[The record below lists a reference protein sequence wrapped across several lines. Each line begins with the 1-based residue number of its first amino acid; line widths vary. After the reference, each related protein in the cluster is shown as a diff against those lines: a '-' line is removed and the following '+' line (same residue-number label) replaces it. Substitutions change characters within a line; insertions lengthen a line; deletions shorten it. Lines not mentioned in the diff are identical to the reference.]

1 MAFGSAQMLIQIYI
15 SLTLLCFL
23 LGNAALLSTITFVA
37 MLLYSFVRCN
47 LFGNAFRSNT
57 ECHGEISYAFRNNA
71 GTGLQGKVILFKCL

>member
-1 MAFGSAQMLIQIYI
+1 MACGSFQMQIQIYI

-37 MLLYSFVRCN
+37 VLLYSFVRCN
-47 LFGNAFRSNT
+47 HFGNAFKRDM
-57 ECHGEISYAFRNNA
+57 EYRGEISYASRNNT